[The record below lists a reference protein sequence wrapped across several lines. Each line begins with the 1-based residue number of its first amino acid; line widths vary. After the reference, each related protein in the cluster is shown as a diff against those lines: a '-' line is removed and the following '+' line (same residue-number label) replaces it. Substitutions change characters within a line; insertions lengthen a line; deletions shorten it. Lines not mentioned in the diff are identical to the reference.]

1 MREMLDKESSGKGKR
16 SSVAGTYE
24 NETATTRGIDE
35 NQRNQWSRL
44 ESLCLGSV
52 CGQGLVRWRRGRW
65 VSHSD
70 GSIEISSI
78 TGLVPQCTKD
88 FTIHS
93 L

>member
-1 MREMLDKESSGKGKR
+1 MLDKESSGKGKR

-52 CGQGLVRWRRGRW
+52 WSRPCEVEEGQVGL
-65 VSHSD
+65 
-70 GSIEISSI
+70 
-78 TGLVPQCTKD
+78 
-88 FTIHS
+88 S